1 MGKQP
6 RPGGSPLSDIERFLR
21 EVEQLRKKAVE
32 DQAKAEPPI
41 DEVEVVRPP
50 RSARRPPP
58 PKPVIVELPPRPK
71 APEPDVVDVI
81 PARPATTTPFELPAA
96 VSLGPPSAA
105 AMPPSK
111 APSPMPAPPRPR
123 PASAP
128 PTGESSRPNLGQRIV
143 SMLRSPETVPLA
155 IVLTEILGPPR
166 CRSRR
171 R

>member
-6 RPGGSPLSDIERFLR
+6 RPGRSPLSDIERFLR
-21 EVEQLRKKAVE
+21 EVEQLRKKAAE
-32 DQAKAEPPI
+32 EQAKAEPPI

-58 PKPVIVELPPRPK
+58 PRPVIVELPPRPK

-81 PARPATTTPFELPAA
+81 PARPPTTTQFDLPAA
-96 VSLGPPSAA
+96 VSSGPASIA
-105 AMPPSK
+105 AMPPSM
-111 APSPMPAPPRPR
+111 APSAMPAPPRPR

-128 PTGESSRPNLGQRIV
+128 ATVDSSRPNLGQRLV
-143 SMLRSPETVPLA
+143 QMLRSPETVPLA
-155 IVLTEILGPPR
+155 IVLTEVLGPPR